1 MSPGSS
7 VVVEA
12 GQEKIEAVKRTV
24 DGDEK
29 AELTQLREENESLK
43 KSMAAAVDVIQE
55 IENPAMP
62 PIVGEGYV
70 VPGEI
75 VGMFATLGRQLQK
88 GGLTHGTAGSFSLLS
103 TNSPGLVHI
112 TRQGAAL
119 ALMNEG
125 DLITGRLGDAAP
137 NRASEDWQI
146 HSVALA
152 IASLEHEGRG
162 ACVHVAA
169 PYTTAM
175 SMEKDRYALV
185 PTDFEGRS
193 TFGRATIVDVQYNDM
208 EGYLVEITEALKQTG
223 NKLFVARGHGLY
235 ALGADLL
242 EAWGNA
248 AAFEHSMR
256 VLYYS
261 ELADL

>member
-1 MSPGSS
+1 MGTGSN
-7 VVVEA
+7 VVIEA
-12 GQEKIEAVKRTV
+12 GQEKVESAKRKVEA
-24 DGDEK
+24 DEK
-29 AELTQLREENESLK
+29 VELNQLREENESLK
-43 KSMAAAVDVIQE
+43 KSMAAAVDVIQDV
-55 IENPAMP
+55 ENPVMP

-75 VGMFATLGRQLQK
+75 VGLFATLGRQLQK
-88 GGLTHGTAGSFSLLS
+88 GGLTHGTAGSFSILS
-103 TNSPGLVHI
+103 TTSPGLVHI

-119 ALMNEG
+119 GLMNER
-125 DLITGRLGDAAP
+125 DLITGRLGDVAP
-137 NRASEDWQI
+137 TQASEDWQI

-175 SMEKDRYALV
+175 SLEKDRYALV
-185 PTDFEGRS
+185 PSDFEGRS